1 MSSTGATPDAL
12 PETVQMFLTHLDI
25 EKGSSTA
32 TLASYRRDLIQFEEY
47 LCSRSLTL
55 GRLEKVDREV
65 VRGFL
70 AYLHGKRMAKTSV
83 SRKLSSL
90 RSFFK
95 YMIKMG
101 FCTGNPMN
109 GIRNPKQE
117 TRHPRALNVD
127 QVSGLL
133 DASAD
138 LTPQDRRDLALAEV
152 LYGSGLR
159 VSEAIG
165 LDIDD
170 ADISSGILRI
180 SGKGGKERLAP
191 LSDSSAKA
199 LDAYIRVRGEFNS
212 DPADNAMFFGNRG
225 KRINRR
231 QVNRIL
237 ERMAADAKL
246 QGRVHP
252 HMLRHSFASH
262 MLQSGADM
270 RSVQELLGH
279 ERLTTTQRYTHLN
292 LQQIMNVYDRAHP
305 LSGVQAPPAGDEED
319 V

>member
-1 MSSTGATPDAL
+1 MSLTVETLSL
-12 PETVQMFLTHLDI
+12 PETVQMFLTHMDI
-25 EKGSSTA
+25 EKGSSEA
-32 TLASYRRDLIQFEEY
+32 TLASYQLDLIQLEDY
-47 LCSRSLTL
+47 LRSRKLTL
-55 GRLEKVDREV
+55 ADPEKLDRDTL
-65 VRGFL
+65 RGFL
-70 AYLHGKRMAKTSV
+70 AFLHGKRMAKTSV

-101 FCTGNPMN
+101 FCSASPMS

-117 TRHPRALNVD
+117 SRHPKALNVD

-133 DASAD
+133 DCAEGETAE
-138 LTPQDRRDLALAEV
+138 QKRDLAIAEL

-159 VSEAIG
+159 VSEAVG
-165 LDIDD
+165 LDVDD
-170 ADISSGILRI
+170 ADIPSGILRVF
-180 SGKGGKERLAP
+180 GKGSKERLAP
-191 LSDSSAKA
+191 LSGSSVKTLEAYLSVRDEFDPDPFETA
-199 LDAYIRVRGEFNS
+199 LFL
-212 DPADNAMFFGNRG
+212 G
-225 KRINRR
+225 KRGHRLNRR

-237 ERMAADAKL
+237 EKMAIDAKL

-270 RSVQELLGH
+270 RTVQELLGH

-292 LQQIMNVYDRAHP
+292 LQHIMNVYDKAHP
-305 LSGVQAPPAGDEED
+305 MSGEHTPISNGEED
-319 V
+319 K